1 MSIHSLAIPLKKQL
15 LNVFFKKLPS
25 YSICHTPSDYPP
37 KHYLS
42 LVSVLIENGFVLWWE
57 VYGARWFL
65 RVLTRH
71 LLNSKEFM

>member
-42 LVSVLIENGFVLWWE
+42 LV
-57 VYGARWFL
+57 FL
-65 RVLTRH
+65 LKMDLFFGGR
-71 LLNSKEFM
+71 FMEQCGS